1 MIDFFIFSC
10 HSQQPDT
17 HQPTLLLH
25 VKNVH
30 LKLFSSFSSDKNIAA
45 ENDDEDNLGETVLRC
60 EQVICT

>member
-45 ENDDEDNLGETVLRC
+45 ANDDEDYFGETV
-60 EQVICT
+60 